1 MRNLK
6 WSILISISTLLFS
19 CIEVFSQSSIISGIV
34 VDDDQNQPIPFVHLY
49 SLGNFGT
56 TCNENGFFRVK
67 LDSRQNN
74 KDSAI
79 FSAIGFHEKK
89 IALAGLFSE
98 DTLVIKLSKKEYHLN
113 EVQITPMEE
122 TVFLGPDYASGQLH
136 LYFASSIPFQIG
148 IVIDVPFQAK
158 LKSAHYYI
166 KKTKYSKTPF
176 RVRVYKYDTITN
188 KPSTEVTKRR
198 VLGKLE
204 KRKGWAKINLEDENI
219 FVQKEKIF
227 VAFEVVFMGDD
238 YYHEMKLMEEELQV
252 YGATLT
258 NCIYDRNKL
267 YYKCFIKNYETNEWN
282 EYRFSPD
289 NLDVSFP
296 LIKIE
301 LKK

>member
-6 WSILISISTLLFS
+6 WSLLISISTLFFS
-19 CIEVFSQSSIISGIV
+19 CVEVFSQSTIISGIV
-34 VDDDQNQPIPFVHLY
+34 VDDQNQPIPFVHVY
-49 SLGNFGT
+49 SMGNFGT
-56 TCNENGFFRVK
+56 ICNENGFFRVK
-67 LDSRQNN
+67 LDPSIHQ
-74 KDSAI
+74 DSVV
-79 FSAIGFHEKK
+79 FSSIGFYEKK
-89 IALAGLFSE
+89 VALTGLFSE
-98 DTLVIKLSKKEYHLN
+98 DTLIIKLSKKDYQLN
-113 EVQITPMEE
+113 EVQITPLEE
-122 TVFLGPDYASGQLH
+122 TVVLGPDYASGQLPH
-136 LYFASSIPFQIG
+136 YFLSTIPFQIG

-176 RVRVYKYDTITN
+176 RVRVYKYDTITS

-204 KRKGWAKINLEDENI
+204 KRKGWAKINLQDENI

-238 YYHEMKLMEEELQV
+238 YYHEMKLMGEELQV

-258 NCIYDRNKL
+258 NCIYDRNKI
-267 YYKCFIKNYETNEWN
+267 YYKCLIKNYETNEWN
-282 EYRFSPD
+282 EYRFSP
-289 NLDVSFP
+289 NNIDVSFP